1 MLVTRINKNIIYIER
16 ESRLS
21 RNCYIM
27 CSDGSGGSVNGS
39 GGSGSGGSLGSD
51 SSSNQCIRSTRCKM
65 RSWQNKC
72 WVC

>member
-1 MLVTRINKNIIYIER
+1 
-16 ESRLS
+16 
-21 RNCYIM
+21 M
-27 CSDGSGGSVNGS
+27 CSNGSGGSVNGGGGS
-39 GGSGSGGSLGSD
+39 GSGSGGSVGRD

>member
-1 MLVTRINKNIIYIER
+1 
-16 ESRLS
+16 
-21 RNCYIM
+21 M
-27 CSDGSGGSVNGS
+27 CSDGSGGSVNGGG
-39 GGSGSGGSLGSD
+39 GGSGSLGSLGRD

>member
-1 MLVTRINKNIIYIER
+1 
-16 ESRLS
+16 
-21 RNCYIM
+21 M
-27 CSDGSGGSVNGS
+27 CSDGSGGSGCS
-39 GGSGSGGSLGSD
+39 GGSGGSLGSLGRD